1 MLKMN
6 KPEWFFIVAG
16 CFACLI
22 NGGIQPSFGIILS
35 ELIAVDFLNILFYSL
50 VERISNQFELNF
62 KRVSNFYWEV
72 ILTNKLSEMNC

>member
-35 ELIAVDFLNILFYSL
+35 ELIAVDFLNILF
-50 VERISNQFELNF
+50 
-62 KRVSNFYWEV
+62 
-72 ILTNKLSEMNC
+72 